1 MTAGRSISD
10 DPPRITETQLPPA
23 TEKPQRS
30 WLARMAIL
38 TFGWIFIVLGV
49 LGLFLPILQGI
60 LFLAIGSM
68 LLSMESPT
76 AQRILTRLRNKYP
89 SLDKTMIA
97 AQARTNRIVQRI
109 KKRFG

>member
-1 MTAGRSISD
+1 M
-10 DPPRITETQLPPA
+10 TQLPTP

-38 TFGWIFIVLGV
+38 TSGWTFIVLGI

-60 LFLAIGSM
+60 LFLAIGGM

-76 AQRILTRLRNKYP
+76 AQRIVNRLRDRYP
-89 SLDKTMIA
+89 TLDKAMIS
-97 AQARTNRIVQRI
+97 AQKRTNKMVQRI
-109 KKRFG
+109 RSRFG

>member
-1 MTAGRSISD
+1 MPTSTG
-10 DPPRITETQLPPA
+10 
-23 TEKPQRS
+23 KPQRS

-60 LFLAIGSM
+60 LFLTIGGM

-76 AQRILTRLRNKYP
+76 AQRIMARLRARYP
-89 SLDKTMIA
+89 VLDRA
-97 AQARTNRIVQRI
+97 AIGAQKRTANIVARIRR
-109 KKRFG
+109 RFG